1 MPLSSMVA
9 LQRRKNFAGEE
20 KAVLRLWWEMKA
32 QMVLGSYQNGNKGWL
47 QVGQV
52 QMFRS
57 ICCGYQLMQWNNA
70 GWVVDTDE
78 LAGPIQS
85 VE

>member
-1 MPLSSMVA
+1 MAA
-9 LQRRKNFAGEE
+9 LQRRKNFAGKE

-57 ICCGYQLMQWNNA
+57 ICCYYQLMQWNNA
-70 GWVVDTDE
+70 GWVVDADE